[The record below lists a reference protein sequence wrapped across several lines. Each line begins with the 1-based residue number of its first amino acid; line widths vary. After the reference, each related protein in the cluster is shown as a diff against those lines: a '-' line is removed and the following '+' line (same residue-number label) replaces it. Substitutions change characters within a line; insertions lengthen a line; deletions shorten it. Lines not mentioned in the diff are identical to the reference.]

1 MSRTASL
8 CPTNRSG
15 RIASW
20 AAKPWRSSIE
30 LHTILPSNRLP
41 NRLIPTNAQSW
52 DYDAVGNWDSVTTN
66 STTQTR
72 GSNRQNEITS
82 VSGATTPT
90 YDNNGNLTKDENDN
104 RFVWDAWNRE
114 VKIKNSSNTVIAT
127 NAYDALNHKV
137 QVTTSAGLIDKI
149 FGKNEWQVF
158 EEKNGSNTLNRYVW
172 SPVYVDGLVTRDRDT
187 DANGTL
193 DERLFALQDA
203 NWNVTGITNT
213 GGTIQERYTET
224 PYGAVTFR
232 DGSGSTISVSTK
244 GWDILHQGAKR
255 DIIGDYDFRNRVY
268 SPTLGRWLSNDPIGF
283 EAGDVNTFRYV
294 GNGPNSNLDP
304 IGLEPP
310 PGRSGIAPP
319 GVFPPYPGVWYW
331 DRYFQ
336 VFMPWDSP
344 PIAPGV
350 VGVPGTIQ
358 PPGVI
363 GVPGWQDPSE
373 KRRTMPDPEIPPR
386 GGWAQPTPAGPGP
399 QRPKGGVFLL
409 PPDFNFNPSDSTDW
423 DCDLWSRL
431 LPGQRLTPYPE
442 PDPNPPKFIIPP
454 PPPGSPLNNPGH
466 ILGLPNR

>member
-1 MSRTASL
+1 
-8 CPTNRSG
+8 
-15 RIASW
+15 
-20 AAKPWRSSIE
+20 

-344 PIAPGV
+344 PIASGV
-350 VGVPGTIQ
+350 IGVPGTIQ

-399 QRPKGGVFLL
+399 QRPKGVFLL
-409 PPDFNFNPSDSTDW
+409 PPDFNYNPPDSAEW
-423 DCDLWSRL
+423 DCQLWPRL

-442 PDPNPPKFIIPP
+442 PDLNPPKFIIPP
-454 PPPGSPLNNPGH
+454 PPPGSPLNNR
-466 ILGLPNR
+466 ILGLPDR